1 MDKDTTDRDSHRTDL
16 APHRQVMHALG
27 QKILQDSI
35 TTGQDFCK
43 FMIALSVGS
52 IPIYLG
58 LFILALPYDADK
70 GWGSG
75 LAVLVPGSLLLF
87 AAAIFAVGYFPEPV
101 HLTPDMIDHAEKLR
115 LRIIRRRSRLIQQGF
130 SLFILGVFTAMVA
143 IVKAHL

>member
-16 APHRQVMHALG
+16 ALHRQVMHALG

-35 TTGQDFCK
+35 DTGQDFCK
-43 FMIALSVGS
+43 FMIALSVGA
-52 IPIYLG
+52 IPVYLG
-58 LFILALPYDADK
+58 LFIFALPYNANK
-70 GWGSG
+70 GWESG
-75 LAVLVPGSLLLF
+75 LALLVPGGLLLF
-87 AAAIFAVGYFPEPV
+87 AAIIFAVGYFPEPV

-115 LRIIRRRSRLIQQGF
+115 LRIVRRRSRLIQLGF